1 MSVMVVWLATGCQRG
16 ERMTEKEKPFM
27 VAAEVAELLR
37 CSKPTAYRI
46 MGRVNKKLASAGK
59 IIIHGRVSRKALY
72 EEVGLRWS

>member
-1 MSVMVVWLATGCQRG
+1 MA
-16 ERMTEKEKPFM
+16 EKEKPFM

-46 MGRVNKKLASAGK
+46 MGRVNDKKRAAGK
-59 IIIHGRVSRKALY
+59 IVIHGRVSRQALY